1 VAMGC
6 NVFSYSINPFAL
18 EMGGRNQNTQLLRS
32 GWVNG
37 PAGRAAAFPTS
48 PNEASEAGLLIALP
62 PKTPSFADF
71 SAVGVF
77 AAAPKVASN
86 GFPGDLGVLAEP
98 NEANAPEPRAK
109 ALDAAPIGDAR
120 LPPGVVTELSEC
132 FPCDVLSPPNRLTEG
147 LRPDGLSWP
156 EPVERESLLELP
168 QGVLELGRRTTM
180 GWRNLTHLAR
190 RLHRLSMKTSE
201 TVTRRGSKL
210 SRESEAVGQST
221 GNTKDGRR
229 RRNH

>member
-1 VAMGC
+1 
-6 NVFSYSINPFAL
+6 
-18 EMGGRNQNTQLLRS
+18 MGGRNQNTQLLRNW
-32 GWVNG
+32 WVDG
-37 PAGRAAAFPTS
+37 PAGRVAAFPAS
-48 PNEASEAGLLIALP
+48 RNETREAGLLIALP
-62 PKTPSFADF
+62 PKTPSLADF

-77 AAAPKVASN
+77 AATPKAASN

-98 NEANAPEPRAK
+98 NEANAPEPRPK

-132 FPCDVLSPPNRLTEG
+132 FPCDVLSPPNRLLKEG

-168 QGVLELGRRTTM
+168 QVVLKLGQRTMMGRRE
-180 GWRNLTHLAR
+180 LTHLAR

-201 TVTRRGSKL
+201 TVTQGGSKL
-210 SRESEAVGQST
+210 SEESEAVGQGT
-221 GNTKDGRR
+221 GKHQERKTTAQSLMCPDRQR
-229 RRNH
+229 